1 MRVEKQAPSQ
11 LHGMPHGSGPG
22 SVPPRVGTEIGIRLR
37 GTILRVIS
45 R

>member
-1 MRVEKQAPSQ
+1 MRFEKQAPSQ

-22 SVPPRVGTEIGIRLR
+22 SVPRVGTEIGIRLR